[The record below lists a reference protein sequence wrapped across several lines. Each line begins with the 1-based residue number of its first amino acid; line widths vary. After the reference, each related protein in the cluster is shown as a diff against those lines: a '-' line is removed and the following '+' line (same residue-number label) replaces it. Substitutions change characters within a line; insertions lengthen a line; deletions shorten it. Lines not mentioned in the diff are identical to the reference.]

1 MFVFFLQHRRLLYDL
16 FTKNYKVRRNIVQAR
31 LNQEFGDVCKADVDR
46 LLNVRWTIRLNISVF
61 PSFSLNISD
70 LTAPSVLFSRS
81 AVAAT
86 QGCGTSREQYSPDT
100 ERPAPCGHRLP
111 IRSSPRCPVGGQWD
125 RRQPITARP
134 ALRTK
139 MSAICSAQN
148 IKLFQQS
155 IFWH

>member
-1 MFVFFLQHRRLLYDL
+1 MD
-16 FTKNYKVRRNIVQAR
+16 
-31 LNQEFGDVCKADVDR
+31 
-46 LLNVRWTIRLNISVF
+46 
-61 PSFSLNISD
+61 D
-70 LTAPSVLFSRS
+70 LTEHLCYYKLFCKYPWSNSSSVLFFRS
-81 AVAAT
+81 AAAAT
-86 QGCGTSREQYSPDT
+86 QGCGTSRERYSPDT

-125 RRQPITARP
+125 RREPITARP

-155 IFWH
+155 ISDINTWAPWRSAEDRDELECGVSEMKKCLKKWRNGKIIYTVYP